1 MEDGDEMH
9 DMLFPMQLTPRM
21 VIIVCIGV
29 FLASFVDSIGGGG
42 GIISVPTYL
51 LAGLPTHLALGTNK
65 LSACI
70 GTTVSTGRFIRNGY
84 VDWKLGVPSILCAV
98 VGAHFGTRLQLA
110 VDERYLKWL
119 LLIVLPVI
127 AVVILRQKNLPETRR
142 EMDEKKRMAVVLA
155 ASLVVGAYDGFYGP
169 GTGCFLILIFCNLA
183 KLDLRTAA
191 GNVQIV
197 NLASNA
203 GALFTSLMNG
213 KVFLVLGL
221 IGALFS
227 ILGNYFGSSLAIKD
241 GSRIIR
247 PVILLVLI
255 LLTVKVVTELI

>member
-1 MEDGDEMH
+1 MV

-84 VDWKLGVPSILCAV
+84 VDWKLGIPSVLFAV

-142 EMDEKKRMAVVLA
+142 EMNEKKRMAIVLA
-155 ASLVVGAYDGFYGP
+155 ASLIIGAYDGFYGP

-191 GNVQIV
+191 GNVKIV

-213 KVFLVLGL
+213 KVFIVLGL

-227 ILGNYFGSSLAIKD
+227 ILGNYLGSSLAIKD
-241 GSRIIR
+241 GSKIIR
-247 PVILLVLI
+247 PVILLVLV
-255 LLTVKVVTELI
+255 LLTVKVMTELI